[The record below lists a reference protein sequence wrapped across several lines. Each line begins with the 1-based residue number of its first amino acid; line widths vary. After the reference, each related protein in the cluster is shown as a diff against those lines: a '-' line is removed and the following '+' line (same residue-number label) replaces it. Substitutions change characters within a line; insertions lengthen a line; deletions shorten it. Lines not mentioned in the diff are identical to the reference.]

1 MVVGEYGIWFTI
13 ISLGVIV
20 LWLGISMLI
29 KGIYQP
35 SSIFICEKN
44 LIIIWPLVTRF
55 PDRWDR
61 GTGTWYAERYKN

>member
-1 MVVGEYGIWFTI
+1 MFLAFIWTGLSYMVVGEYGIWFTI

-29 KGIYQP
+29 KGTSQP

-44 LIIIWPLVTRF
+44 LIFIWPIM
-55 PDRWDR
+55 
-61 GTGTWYAERYKN
+61 GYCH